1 MAHSIFSVV
10 LLGLLGIVSCT
21 RQTPVDVS
29 AERDALREADTR
41 YSETLSRKDTDAFS
55 GFYAPDGAMYP
66 PEGSV
71 VKGPDSI
78 RSFVGPF
85 FKDPAFASK
94 FTPLTVEVSQGGDMG
109 YTFNLLE
116 LTATRPNG
124 EPGTERLRDFH
135 LWRKQADGS
144 WKIMVDIW
152 NAEPPPTAASEK

>member
-1 MAHSIFSVV
+1 MTHSIFSVV

-21 RQTPVDVS
+21 RQTSVDVS
-29 AERDALREADTR
+29 AERAALREADTR
-41 YSETLSRKDTDAFS
+41 YSETLSRKDTDAFV

-66 PEGSV
+66 PEGSD

-85 FKDPAFASK
+85 FKDPAFATKS
-94 FTPLTVEVSQGGDMG
+94 TLLTVEVSQGGDMG
-109 YTFNLLE
+109 YTFDLLE

-152 NAEPPPTAASEK
+152 NAGPPTTAASKK